1 MGVMGL
7 GVILNTTDAINIEG
21 NLVFGMKT
29 SLMKPVDFLNIQ
41 NLLFLMFNGI
51 TPRMLNQVQ
60 ILPFLP
66 L

>member
-51 TPRMLNQVQ
+51 TPKMLNQVQ

>member
-1 MGVMGL
+1 MGL
-7 GVILNTTDAINIEG
+7 GVILNTTDAIIIEG

-29 SLMKPVDFLNIQ
+29 LLMKPVDFLNIQ

>member
-51 TPRMLNQVQ
+51 TPKMLNQVQ
-60 ILPFLP
+60 ILPFL
-66 L
+66 LL

>member
-1 MGVMGL
+1 MGL
-7 GVILNTTDAINIEG
+7 EVILNTTDAINIEG
-21 NLVFGMKT
+21 NLVFDMKT
-29 SLMKPVDFLNIQ
+29 LLMKPVDFLNIR

-51 TPRMLNQVQ
+51 IRRMLNQVQ

>member
-21 NLVFGMKT
+21 NLVLGMKT

>member
-1 MGVMGL
+1 MGVMVL
-7 GVILNTTDAINIEG
+7 EVTLSTTDAINIEG
-21 NLVFGMKT
+21 NLVFDMKIL
-29 SLMKPVDFLNIQ
+29 LMNLVDFLNIQ